1 MTKEALEIGT
11 QKIYKTTGFTNYGNL
26 YHPEC
31 IFENSFNYIMP
42 VFLKLQDL
50 FFCGGSIIEDEVEF
64 YAQGYSVHTIVC
76 CTKLEDE
83 KFEDTIFRAC
93 IEAIDLYKSSPEKF
107 ISRK

>member
-1 MTKEALEIGT
+1 MTKEELEKGL
-11 QKIYKTTGFTNYGNL
+11 QKIHKWTGFTNYGNL

-50 FFCGGSIIEDEVEF
+50 FFCGGSINGNEVEF
-64 YAQGYSVHTIVC
+64 YTQGYSMHTIVYC
-76 CTKLEDE
+76 IQFSEE

-93 IEAIDLYKSSPEKF
+93 IKAIDLYESNPEKF